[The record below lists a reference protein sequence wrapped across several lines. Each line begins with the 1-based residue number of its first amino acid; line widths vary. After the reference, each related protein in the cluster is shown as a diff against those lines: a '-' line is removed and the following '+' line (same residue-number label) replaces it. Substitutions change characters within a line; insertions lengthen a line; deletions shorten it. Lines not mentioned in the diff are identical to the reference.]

1 MLSIYETT
9 RIESMEEFGFGPNE
23 MKKYKVCSHCYTI
36 TSTELD
42 VCPVCSKGLPQFSLY
57 ELYAKKHY
65 TCSKCKTVVPH
76 NSKFCPQCGTTT
88 NINCS
93 DVINDKS

>member
-1 MLSIYETT
+1 MLSTYETT

-42 VCPVCSKGLPQFSLY
+42 ICPVCSKQLPQLSLY

-76 NSKFCPQCGTTT
+76 NSKFCPQCGEHLLY
-88 NINCS
+88 
-93 DVINDKS
+93 